1 MVPSAFVILESLP
14 LTPNGKVDRKAL
26 PAPNHELEREL
37 KYVAPRNTEE
47 KIIADIFASLLNI
60 PNVGI
65 YDNFFELGGHS
76 LLATQVI
83 SRLRKSF
90 GVDISLRSLFTE
102 PTVANISKFIE
113 KSNLPL
119 VRQLQVENSKQ
130 LEGFEEIEL

>member
-1 MVPSAFVILESLP
+1 MRLII
-14 LTPNGKVDRKAL
+14 
-26 PAPNHELEREL
+26 
-37 KYVAPRNTEE
+37 NTEE